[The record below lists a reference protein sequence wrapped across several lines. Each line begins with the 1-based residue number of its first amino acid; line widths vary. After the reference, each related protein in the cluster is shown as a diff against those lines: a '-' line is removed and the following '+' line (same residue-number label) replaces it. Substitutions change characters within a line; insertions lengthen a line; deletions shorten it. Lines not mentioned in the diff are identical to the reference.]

1 MAFPY
6 PAYEVP
12 GSAPLTMMAAA
23 ILLEPWTRFRLSS
36 PYPDPSTQSHHD
48 EVPVDVVV
56 NRLVLHLAAGTQG
69 IVHAVSGPERRYA
82 SGALF
87 AAMNKE
93 RRLFWKLKLSWR
105 NVDWHTRDI
114 HMVGRIYVVCGTSYE
129 YREDRTIELAARLTE
144 AQRQELPLYA
154 QDSGFDLTTR
164 RAALRTNVETILSKK
179 GWPGWIAGIVCRS

>member
-56 NRLVLHLAAGTQG
+56 NRLVVHLAAGTQG
-69 IVHAVSGPERRYA
+69 IVHAVSGPERRFA

-114 HMVGRIYVVCGTSYE
+114 HMVGRIYVVSPTRPHLMSAATKTRGPSG
-129 YREDRTIELAARLTE
+129 RLAGHESSWDAPMLYPHRGDYNPRRPERRVSRDLRSMLRLTV
-144 AQRQELPLYA
+144 L
-154 QDSGFDLTTR
+154 
-164 RAALRTNVETILSKK
+164 LS
-179 GWPGWIAGIVCRS
+179 SLH